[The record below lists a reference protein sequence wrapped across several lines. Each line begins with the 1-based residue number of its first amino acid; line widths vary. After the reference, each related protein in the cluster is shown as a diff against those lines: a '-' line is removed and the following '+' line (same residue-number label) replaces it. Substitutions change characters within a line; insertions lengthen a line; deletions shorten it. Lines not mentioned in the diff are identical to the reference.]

1 MREARRWDP
10 NGDGMGSSPRGRA
23 SRRAALVAYLQMAPA
38 AEVIDAC
45 RRCEDGG
52 AETDGGAESTSPSP
66 FGDAA
71 QDALHRCVTHP
82 IATSHPPDREYVAR
96 LLKLATLEAERSG
109 RELSDRVG
117 DLVTRTFTRCDG
129 ADGAGW
135 CHKTYV
141 YRHPTSDAEQ
151 RPDRD
156 DDDVNDVNDDD
167 DIRDAPSVSFRMH
180 RNMFEGGTGCH
191 EWHAAIYLAELALTH
206 PKLFEHRRV
215 VELGSGCGVA
225 ATVMARGNAARGV
238 RGGWGP
244 VGAPSR
250 LVLTDADA
258 GALANLERNLAAN
271 DVRVERYESN
281 DESNE
286 PSNDESND
294 DDVRA
299 CSVRT
304 ARLNW
309 EDLEAGDYFGG
320 GGSRPRVDLVVASDV
335 LYDPL
340 NVTPL
345 LNACERILGDV
356 DGDGES
362 APPGTI
368 PGDGES
374 APRPWHEDAISRPS
388 AIFVT
393 TLRQPETLAL
403 FERVAAERGF
413 EPRDVTAEVF
423 GAIGATGL
431 FEDVRGLDR
440 REMRVHELRPPR
452 GWGKGGEGRD
462 GLNRDGGSTSY

>member
-1 MREARRWDP
+1 
-10 NGDGMGSSPRGRA
+10 MGSSPRRRA
-23 SRRAALVAYLQMAPA
+23 HRRAAVVAYLQMAPA

-45 RRCEDGG
+45 RRCEDGS
-52 AETDGGAESTSPSP
+52 AEEDGGAESSSPSP

-82 IATSHPPDREYVAR
+82 IATSHPPDGEYVAR

-117 DLVTRTFTRCDG
+117 DLVARTFTRRRDG
-129 ADGAGW
+129 ADEAGW

-141 YRHPTSDAEQ
+141 YRHPTSDAER
-151 RPDRD
+151 RPDGDDDGNDKD
-156 DDDVNDVNDDD
+156 DDDDDD

-191 EWHAAIYLAELALTH
+191 EWLAGIYLAELALTR
-206 PKLFEHRRV
+206 PTLFEDRRV
-215 VELGSGCGVA
+215 VELGSGVGIA
-225 ATVMARGNAARGV
+225 ATVMARGGRARDG
-238 RGGWGP
+238 RDGRRAGR
-244 VGAPSR
+244 PSR

-281 DESNE
+281 DEFNDT
-286 PSNDESND
+286 SNDESND
-294 DDVRA
+294 DRA

-309 EDLEAGDYFGG
+309 EDLDADCFA
-320 GGSRPRVDLVVASDV
+320 GGSSRPDVDLVVASDV

-345 LNACERILGDV
+345 LNACERLLGD
-356 DGDGES
+356 GDEES
-362 APPGTI
+362 APPGTV

-374 APRPWHEDAISRPS
+374 APRPRREEAASRRR

-393 TLRQPETLAL
+393 TLRQPETLAM

-413 EPRDVTAEVF
+413 APRDVTASAF
-423 GAIGATGL
+423 RAIGASGL
-431 FEDVRGLDR
+431 FESVRGLDR

-452 GWGKGGEGRD
+452 GLGVRAGSLQD
-462 GLNRDGGSTSY
+462 GLNRDGGSMS